1 MNQREEVR
9 EQFRSVAKGRTN
21 APVDV
26 TIEEAKRRFRESAA
40 DLDRKIGLQDV
51 TTVSS
56 LRGGIPFFLML
67 FSMIKAQHW
76 LVPLFS
82 GFLHFGGK
90 TIESVISMLATHRRK
105 TAVRTAGKSR
115 TKKRS

>member
-9 EQFRSVAKGRTN
+9 EQFRSAAKGRTG
-21 APVDV
+21 APVDGAV
-26 TIEEAKRRFRESAA
+26 EEAKRRFRESAA
-40 DLDRKIGLQDV
+40 DLDRKIGLENITQL
-51 TTVSS
+51 S

-76 LVPLFS
+76 LVPIFS

-90 TIESVISMLATHRRK
+90 TVESVISMLTPHRRK
-105 TAVRTAGKSR
+105 NAVRTAGKSQ
-115 TKKRS
+115 KKNRS